1 MKNINPVLIIV
12 IILIGGFIAFKV
24 MSFLGCYLRIEDVEK
39 CWKLT
44 AW

>member
-12 IILIGGFIAFKV
+12 IILIGGFIAFKL

>member
-24 MSFLGCYLRIEDVEK
+24 MSFLGCYFRIEDVEK

>member
-1 MKNINPVLIIV
+1 MKNINPGLIIV